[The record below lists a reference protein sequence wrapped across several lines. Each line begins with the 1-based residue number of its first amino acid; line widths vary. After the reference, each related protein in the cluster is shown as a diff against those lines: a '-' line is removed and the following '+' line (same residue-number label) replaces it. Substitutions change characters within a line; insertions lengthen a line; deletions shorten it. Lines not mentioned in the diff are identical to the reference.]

1 MKWTFHPTNKKLTTS
16 LPLSIEVE
24 GFSGEPTVT
33 LSEVGRLELK
43 KVSEGKLRSD
53 FYVGLE
59 GKYILTVK
67 DSKETVHIPLDI
79 AQHRYINFTNEFG
92 SFFLLFLVVMGGI
105 ILWTRKIMKYKTRK
119 T

>member
-1 MKWTFHPTNKKLTTS
+1 MNKKLTTS
-16 LPLSIEVE
+16 LPLSIEIEDFV
-24 GFSGEPTVT
+24 GEPTVT
-33 LSEVGRLELK
+33 LSDVGRLELK
-43 KVSEGKLRSD
+43 KVSEGKLRSN

-59 GKYILTVK
+59 GHYTLTIK
-67 DSKETVHIPLDI
+67 DSKEVVSIPLNI

-105 ILWTRKIMKYKTRK
+105 ILWTRKIMRNKTAR